1 MKPLITDGNLLL
13 DRMVR
18 AVEKVRERLL
28 RATAALEAA
37 GVPYAVIGGNAVAA
51 WVAQVDEAAVRNTAD
66 VDLLVR
72 REDFPAFQAALE
84 AAGFTYHETMGV
96 HMFLDIGQASAR
108 DAIHVLFANEKV
120 QDDYAAPTPD
130 VAESEHL
137 GRYRVIRLEP
147 LVRMKLTSY
156 RRKDQTHIDDMIG
169 LGLIDTAWLDRLPDE
184 LAERLKYL
192 LDTPGQ

>member
-1 MKPLITDGNLLL
+1 MKSLITDGNLLL

-37 GVPYAVIGGNAVAA
+37 AVPYAVIGGNAVAA

-72 REDFPAFQAALE
+72 REDFPAFRVALE
-84 AAGFTYHETMGV
+84 EAGFTYHETLGV
-96 HMFLDIGQASAR
+96 NIFLEAGQTSAR

-120 QDDYAAPTPD
+120 QDDDAAPTPD

-156 RRKDQTHIDDMIG
+156 RRKDQTHIDDRIG
-169 LGLIDTAWLDRLPDE
+169 LGLIDTAWLARLPDE

>member
-1 MKPLITDGNLLL
+1 
-13 DRMVR
+13 
-18 AVEKVRERLL
+18 
-28 RATAALEAA
+28 
-37 GVPYAVIGGNAVAA
+37 
-51 WVAQVDEAAVRNTAD
+51 VDEAAVRNTAD

-72 REDFPAFQAALE
+72 REDFPAFRVALE
-84 AAGFTYHETMGV
+84 EAGFTYHETLGV
-96 HMFLDIGQASAR
+96 AMFLDGAQASAR

-156 RRKDQTHIDDMIG
+156 HRKDQTHIDDMID